1 MQRRPG
7 KSDDSTVLGKAE
19 LEAQEKEVKQYEQIF
34 KELKNKELKGSQ
46 ISTADQLVKKF
57 NSLKEEHHKFYKYIH
72 ELSEEVTPSFISTT
86 HPSLKSMIQLMTK
99 LKRSTTG

>member
-34 KELKNKELKGSQ
+34 KELKNKELKGS
-46 ISTADQLVKKF
+46 
-57 NSLKEEHHKFYKYIH
+57 
-72 ELSEEVTPSFISTT
+72 
-86 HPSLKSMIQLMTK
+86 
-99 LKRSTTG
+99 